1 MNIISFLH
9 SILFTIISDFSCFK
23 CLLQLYTN
31 NIRLIRLNFV
41 VFILILYSI
50 NYIQM
55 LKIHYYNII
64 FILKH
69 SIFPLK
75 TSNIA
80 IFEFSLIMLAGSLF
94 SSKTNICWHNPY
106 SVPFLCLKE
115 NENVIFYIYMPHRML
130 VPKYLRIIKANLVCS
145 IN

>member
-1 MNIISFLH
+1 
-9 SILFTIISDFSCFK
+9 
-23 CLLQLYTN
+23 
-31 NIRLIRLNFV
+31 
-41 VFILILYSI
+41 
-50 NYIQM
+50 M

-94 SSKTNICWHNPY
+94 PVKPIFVDTILTLFPSYVSKRMRML
-106 SVPFLCLKE
+106 F
-115 NENVIFYIYMPHRML
+115 FYIYMPHRML
-130 VPKYLRIIKANLVCS
+130 VPKYLRIIKANLACS

>member
-1 MNIISFLH
+1 
-9 SILFTIISDFSCFK
+9 
-23 CLLQLYTN
+23 
-31 NIRLIRLNFV
+31 
-41 VFILILYSI
+41 
-50 NYIQM
+50 M

-94 SSKTNICWHNPY
+94 PVKPIFVDTILTLFLSYVSKR
-106 SVPFLCLKE
+106 
-115 NENVIFYIYMPHRML
+115 MRML
-130 VPKYLRIIKANLVCS
+130 FFLHTHASQNVSTEVSENNQSKSCV
-145 IN
+145 